1 MEQMDLIT
9 VGWREWA
16 GLPELGIPRIKV
28 KVDTG
33 AKTSCLHAFSQERF
47 TQAGVP
53 WIRFGIHP
61 LQQRT
66 DIEIFTEAAIV
77 DERMVSDSGGH
88 RELRPIIKA
97 TIELGR
103 LRFPT
108 EFTLTNRDS
117 MRFRVL
123 LGRTAMAKRLL
134 VDPAQSYLLPKPGQ
148 KEKG

>member
-1 MEQMDLIT
+1 MNLIT

-16 GLPELGIPRIKV
+16 ALPDLGIPRIKI

-66 DIEIFTEAAIV
+66 DIEIFTEAEVV
-77 DERMVSDSGGH
+77 DERVVSDSGGH

-97 TIELGR
+97 TIELG
-103 LRFPT
+103 LLIFPT

-117 MRFRVL
+117 MVFRVL
-123 LGRTAMAKRLL
+123 LGREAMKNRLI
-134 VDPAQSYLLPKPGQ
+134 VDPAQSYLLPAPEH
-148 KEKG
+148 KE

>member
-1 MEQMDLIT
+1 MDLIT

-16 GLPELGIPRIKV
+16 ALPDLGIPRIKA

-47 TQAGVP
+47 TQAGAP
-53 WIRFGIHP
+53 WIRFGMHP

-66 DIEIFTEAAIV
+66 DIEIFTEAEIV

-88 RELRPIIKA
+88 RELRPIIKT

-117 MRFRVL
+117 MLFRVL
-123 LGRTAMAKRLL
+123 LGREAMKKRLL
-134 VDPAQSYLLPKPGQ
+134 VDPAQSYLLPAPGH
-148 KEKG
+148 KEKK

>member
-1 MEQMDLIT
+1 MLNMIT

-16 GLPELGIPRIKV
+16 AFPELGIRTIKV

-33 AKTSCLHAFSQERF
+33 ARTSCLHAFSQERF
-47 TQAGVP
+47 TQAGSP
-53 WIRFGIHP
+53 WIRFGMHP

-66 DIEIFTEAAIV
+66 DIEIFCEAAIS

-88 RELRPIIKA
+88 RELRPVIK
-97 TIELGR
+97 TPVELG
-103 LRFPT
+103 LLHFET

-134 VDPAQSYLLPKPGQ
+134 VDPGQSYMLPKAGQ
-148 KEKG
+148 TE